1 MNVAEQTLSIMR
13 DYYQARASE
22 YDDWWQRRGRYDLGE
37 AGNGRWQREAAQV
50 VDALEAHDLSGHVLE
65 LAPGT
70 GNWTERLV
78 QTAEAVTA
86 VDASS
91 EMIAINRAKLAREGV
106 DSERVNYVQADLFT
120 WQPDR
125 SYDAVFFGF
134 WLSHVPLERM
144 GDFLST
150 VAAALVPGGKLFFVD
165 SQRHQPQVHHQG
177 EAVTTPQLTQRQL
190 DDGREFVIV
199 KNFFAPEALIAR
211 FQAAGLDV
219 AVQETATHFI
229 FGAGTRS

>member
-1 MNVAEQTLSIMR
+1 MSVSEQTLSTMR
-13 DYYQARASE
+13 DYYRARAPE
-22 YDDWWQRRGRYDLGE
+22 YDDWWQRRGRYDLGA
-37 AGNGRWQREAAQV
+37 AGNARWQREAAQV
-50 VDALEAHDLSGHVLE
+50 VDALEAHDLSGRVLE

-78 QTAEAVTA
+78 QTADAVTA

-144 GDFLST
+144 GDFLNT
-150 VAAALVPGGKLFFVD
+150 VAAALAPGGKLFFVD
-165 SQRHQPQVHHQG
+165 SQRHQPQVHHQE

-190 DDGREFVIV
+190 DDGREYVIV
-199 KNFFAPEALIAR
+199 KNFFEAGDLAAR
-211 FQAAGLDV
+211 FRDTGLDV
-219 AVQETATHFI
+219 DVRETETHFI